1 MLNSDHI
8 MPNPRVVPIFWGS
21 EYLANPQAKTNLIE
35 MVTDIA
41 TGGIMK
47 GLVQYGVGEATVD
60 APVLIDDANP
70 PATLVYTDETGAL
83 VDEITKK
90 LVQWINVDRVA
101 PPPSSND
108 DVNTLYL
115 IIPST
120 KTILHFFNGP
130 GDKIGNGVQG
140 FHNTGRTSVPP
151 PPTYYW
157 AIVKTQDALDPIF
170 GGDLAKAEA
179 KDGALDFV
187 GGSAGVPNGGA
198 FGLAQKIY
206 HELAEQFVD
215 RDGTFLEVGDD
226 TARNPCANSRIQYR
240 RWNVQ
245 KYLSVWDKG
254 CADGRG
260 PISLST
266 FLHAI
271 GFDFSKGLSALGTN
285 TVSTEFIAGAM
296 RAQPAPDT
304 SGL

>member
-1 MLNSDHI
+1 MLNIDHI
-8 MPNPRVVPIFWGS
+8 MPNPHVVPIFWGS
-21 EYLANPQAKTNLIE
+21 EYLANPQAKANLIA
-35 MVTDIA
+35 MVADIA

-47 GLVQYGVGEATVD
+47 GLVQYGVGQATLD
-60 APVLIDDANP
+60 APVFVDDANP
-70 PATLVYTDETGAL
+70 PATLVYTDDTGTL
-83 VDEITKK
+83 VDDITKK

-108 DVNTLYL
+108 DVDTVYL

-130 GDKIGNGVQG
+130 NDKIGNGVQG
-140 FHNTGRTSVPP
+140 FHNSGRASVPA

-198 FGLAQKIY
+198 FGLAQKVY

-215 RDGTFLEVGDD
+215 RNGTFLEVGDD
-226 TARNPCANSRIQYR
+226 TKRNPCRDSPVQYR

-260 PISLST
+260 PISLSA

-271 GFDFSKGLSALGTN
+271 GFDFSQGLSTLGAN
-285 TVSTEFIAGAM
+285 TVSAEFIANTM